1 MTGINGLDNHLIALF
16 DSGAVF
22 WLALLVALG
31 VGAAHAVAPG
41 HGKSVTAAYLVGTR
55 GRYRD
60 AVRLG
65 AIVALMH
72 TFSVLILSL
81 VWVGLTG
88 AAGLGTKSVTAWLQV
103 LAGLVVIGVGVH
115 LTYRHLRGHGH
126 SHDHGHGHSH
136 SPGHSHEPVP
146 ATGPSHSHRPEPTA
160 GLSHAHEP
168 EPVTGHSHDHAVDG
182 AHAATAT
189 ATLTAD
195 PVTATEPG
203 HHHHHHDAP
212 EMTDPWSRRGLLALG
227 LSGGLLPSPS
237 AFLVLVS
244 GLLTGRALDAVILVI
259 VFGIGMAVTLT
270 GVGVLTIRG
279 YALLAGRARSW
290 SPLAKVIGWVPA
302 AAGVVVAIGG
312 CLYLLAAITV
322 LT

>member
-72 TFSVLILSL
+72 TFSVLVLAL

-88 AAGLGTKSVTAWLQV
+88 AASLSTKSVTAWLQV

-115 LTYRHLRGHGH
+115 LTYRHLRGG
-126 SHDHGHGHSH
+126 GHGHSH
-136 SPGHSHEPVP
+136 SHDHSHGHSHTP
-146 ATGPSHSHRPEPTA
+146 GH
-160 GLSHAHEP
+160 
-168 EPVTGHSHDHAVDG
+168 GHSHAGPASGHPRDPRPASGHPHQ
-182 AHAATAT
+182 HAADGSHPGTAT
-189 ATLTAD
+189 ATLTVD
-195 PVTATEPG
+195 PVTTTEPA
-203 HHHHHHDAP
+203 HHHHHDDAP
-212 EMTDPWSRRGLLALG
+212 ELTNPWSRRGLLALG

-279 YALLAGRARSW
+279 YALLADRARAW
-290 SPLAKVIGWVPA
+290 SPVARLIGWVPA
-302 AAGVVVAIGG
+302 AAGVVVAVGG
-312 CLYLLAAITV
+312 CLYVFAAVTV